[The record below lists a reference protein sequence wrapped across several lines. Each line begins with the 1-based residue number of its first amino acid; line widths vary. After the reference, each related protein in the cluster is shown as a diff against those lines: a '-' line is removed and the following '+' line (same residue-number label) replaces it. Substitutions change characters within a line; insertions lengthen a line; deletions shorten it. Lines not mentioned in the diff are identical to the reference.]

1 MSETKLNILPV
12 PTFSSLGVNYAE
24 RNIKEYETE
33 FVTIPSDESRTL
45 IRYTD
50 SGADSVETLELNV
63 ESGAKVKL
71 VQVFERSE
79 PTVSKLKAVLGDS
92 AELELVQIYIG
103 GSDTV
108 SETVTELRGA
118 RAYFSAE
125 IAAALGSGENL
136 DINLIAEHRGRK
148 SVSEINLGAVLD
160 GSARKTFKG
169 TIDFKKGASGAKGSE
184 HEDALLLSESVRSRT
199 VPVILCEEEDV
210 EGSHGAT
217 VGRLDERHI
226 FYLRSRG
233 ISEDKIY
240 ELMGRAKLKRAIEKI
255 GDKQTESRIYAALG
269 WSDDDEQE

>member
-92 AELELVQIYIG
+92 AELEFVQIYIG

-148 SVSEINLGAVLD
+148 SVSEIDLGAVLD

-217 VGRLDERHI
+217 VGRLNEDEL
-226 FYLRSRG
+226 FYMRSRG
-233 ISEDKIY
+233 IPRKEAESLQMISFLSPVIPETRREEI
-240 ELMGRAKLKRAIEKI
+240 ENAIR
-255 GDKQTESRIYAALG
+255 SL
-269 WSDDDEQE
+269 